1 MIEELKTLESLNS
14 QKVKSKNSKKNIN
27 YFNEIIFEIDRISQ
41 LIQVKMNKTDISLID
56 KIFSKIKL
64 LLRELD
70 VYQNNKFLKIY
81 EPILIHHEKEIR
93 KRIGNEFVLRS
104 NIILLENKIKI
115 LQKKE
120 EEYEHLKK
128 LTNVSVENGQFFFT
142 DKKEN
147 EIIILKTEN
156 SNLKK
161 VILKYE
167 KELEKKMKR
176 EIELENSKN
185 NLEKKLKT
193 ITYNKLTN
201 HIHSYSN
208 SHLSSLLNDL
218 NYSNI
223 IPANKIPNRININ
236 KNNNKKLEYL
246 STSLNDSK
254 SNFYKLITSENKSP
268 NKLALTISYSNRP
281 TIQNEITLYNPHKR
295 MKSEF
300 SSIENDF
307 NENFLKKRVS
317 PVRRAV
323 ENFNNNKMRNKF
335 QSELNYSQTLNSLSK
350 IPRINSK
357 KNNNSKKKERINGR
371 NSSIKSNNSLVTN
384 FLIYKNANINNT
396 LNSNGNMN
404 KDKSIMNYYKVKR
417 NISRNTGNKK
427 SRNGSMI
434 RSFKPPIR
442 KLKK

>member
-115 LQKKE
+115 LKKKE
-120 EEYEHLKK
+120 EEYEQLKK

-193 ITYNKLTN
+193 ITYNK
-201 HIHSYSN
+201 
-208 SHLSSLLNDL
+208 
-218 NYSNI
+218 
-223 IPANKIPNRININ
+223 
-236 KNNNKKLEYL
+236 
-246 STSLNDSK
+246 
-254 SNFYKLITSENKSP
+254 
-268 NKLALTISYSNRP
+268 
-281 TIQNEITLYNPHKR
+281 
-295 MKSEF
+295 
-300 SSIENDF
+300 
-307 NENFLKKRVS
+307 
-317 PVRRAV
+317 
-323 ENFNNNKMRNKF
+323 
-335 QSELNYSQTLNSLSK
+335 
-350 IPRINSK
+350 
-357 KNNNSKKKERINGR
+357 
-371 NSSIKSNNSLVTN
+371 
-384 FLIYKNANINNT
+384 
-396 LNSNGNMN
+396 
-404 KDKSIMNYYKVKR
+404 
-417 NISRNTGNKK
+417 
-427 SRNGSMI
+427 
-434 RSFKPPIR
+434 
-442 KLKK
+442 

>member
-104 NIILLENKIKI
+104 NIILLENKMKI

-120 EEYEHLKK
+120 EEYEQLKK

-176 EIELENSKN
+176 
-185 NLEKKLKT
+185 
-193 ITYNKLTN
+193 
-201 HIHSYSN
+201 
-208 SHLSSLLNDL
+208 
-218 NYSNI
+218 
-223 IPANKIPNRININ
+223 
-236 KNNNKKLEYL
+236 
-246 STSLNDSK
+246 
-254 SNFYKLITSENKSP
+254 
-268 NKLALTISYSNRP
+268 
-281 TIQNEITLYNPHKR
+281 
-295 MKSEF
+295 
-300 SSIENDF
+300 
-307 NENFLKKRVS
+307 
-317 PVRRAV
+317 
-323 ENFNNNKMRNKF
+323 
-335 QSELNYSQTLNSLSK
+335 
-350 IPRINSK
+350 
-357 KNNNSKKKERINGR
+357 
-371 NSSIKSNNSLVTN
+371 
-384 FLIYKNANINNT
+384 
-396 LNSNGNMN
+396 
-404 KDKSIMNYYKVKR
+404 
-417 NISRNTGNKK
+417 
-427 SRNGSMI
+427 
-434 RSFKPPIR
+434 
-442 KLKK
+442 

>member
-120 EEYEHLKK
+120 EEYEQLKK

-208 SHLSSLLNDL
+208 SHLSSL
-218 NYSNI
+218 
-223 IPANKIPNRININ
+223 
-236 KNNNKKLEYL
+236 
-246 STSLNDSK
+246 LNDSK

-357 KNNNSKKKERINGR
+357 KNNNSKKKEIINGR

-417 NISRNTGNKK
+417 NISRNTGNKN

>member
-104 NIILLENKIKI
+104 NIILLENKMKI

-120 EEYEHLKK
+120 EEYEQLKK

-185 NLEKKLKT
+185 NLEKKIK
-193 ITYNKLTN
+193 N
-201 HIHSYSN
+201 
-208 SHLSSLLNDL
+208 
-218 NYSNI
+218 
-223 IPANKIPNRININ
+223 INI
-236 KNNNKKLEYL
+236 
-246 STSLNDSK
+246 
-254 SNFYKLITSENKSP
+254 
-268 NKLALTISYSNRP
+268 
-281 TIQNEITLYNPHKR
+281 
-295 MKSEF
+295 
-300 SSIENDF
+300 
-307 NENFLKKRVS
+307 
-317 PVRRAV
+317 
-323 ENFNNNKMRNKF
+323 
-335 QSELNYSQTLNSLSK
+335 
-350 IPRINSK
+350 
-357 KNNNSKKKERINGR
+357 
-371 NSSIKSNNSLVTN
+371 
-384 FLIYKNANINNT
+384 
-396 LNSNGNMN
+396 
-404 KDKSIMNYYKVKR
+404 
-417 NISRNTGNKK
+417 
-427 SRNGSMI
+427 
-434 RSFKPPIR
+434 
-442 KLKK
+442 